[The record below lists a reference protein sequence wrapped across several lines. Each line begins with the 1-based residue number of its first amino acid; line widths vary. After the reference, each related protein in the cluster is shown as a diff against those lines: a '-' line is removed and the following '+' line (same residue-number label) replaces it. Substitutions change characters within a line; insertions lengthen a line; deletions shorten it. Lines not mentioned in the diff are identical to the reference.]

1 MVSSL
6 YHSHFTILFW
16 GIQLSKVTRVLLNKR
31 NQPHV
36 PDFSFVVLWYG
47 QRYTSVCLEGVQKL
61 QTLNYAIA

>member
-1 MVSSL
+1 MVSSW

-16 GIQLSKVTRVLLNKR
+16 GIQLFKVTRVLLNKR

-47 QRYTSVCLEGVQKL
+47 GKD
-61 QTLNYAIA
+61 TLLCV